1 MRRNC
6 HFFYYGRGYRRKIR
20 RCRSSFWEVY
30 KLLNPGY
37 KLTCPRNRDDG
48 GCN

>member
-1 MRRNC
+1 MKRNC

-20 RCRSSFWEVY
+20 RCRRSFWEVF

-37 KLTCPRNRDDG
+37 KLTCPRNKEEQKY
-48 GCN
+48 